1 MSKKGEEK
9 LIFPD
14 FMKDD
19 NNYSKNNNMNS
30 MNSINSSRFEN
41 SNSFNSIPLD
51 KNFFCSKYSF
61 NSLLK
66 KKYRAIR
73 CNSAQKILKIN

>member
-1 MSKKGEEK
+1 MTKKGEEK

-14 FMKDD
+14 FMKED
-19 NNYSKNNNMNS
+19 NNNSKNLNMNS
-30 MNSINSSRFEN
+30 INSINSSRFDN
-41 SNSFNSIPLD
+41 SISFNSVPLD
-51 KNFFCSKYSF
+51 KNFFCKCSF